1 MSIDK
6 KKIIYEDD
14 EITIETTGKNYD
26 FICTVENKSND
37 TIVIVFTGEYE
48 YLEAFK
54 INPGDWVGLLADD
67 EGYLSLEAF
76 ENGDFYT
83 IFEDDYED
91 EI

>member
-37 TIVIVFTGEYE
+37 TIVIVFTGECE

-67 EGYLSLEAF
+67 EGYLSLGAF

-83 IFEDDYED
+83 IFEDGYED

>member
-54 INPGDWVGLLADD
+54 INTGDWVGLLADD

-76 ENGDFYT
+76 ESGDFYT

>member
-1 MSIDK
+1 MAIDK

-37 TIVIVFTGEYE
+37 TIVIVFTWEYE

-54 INPGDWVGLLADD
+54 INPGDWAGLLADD

-76 ENGDFYT
+76 EGGDFYT